1 MLPQLLTPNPG
12 THDPKSDSSKK
23 PRIIPNT
30 RSFQN
35 RSNLPF
41 MNRFLFELFLR
52 AEEDNGGFGE
62 AERTVIAAGGGKG
75 RLVAEMAGEFAGE
88 ARVGG

>member
-1 MLPQLLTPNPG
+1 MLPQFLTPNPRARNSKC
-12 THDPKSDSSKK
+12 HSSKESG
-23 PRIIPNT
+23 IVPNT

-35 RSNLPF
+35 GFDLPF

-62 AERTVIAAGGGKG
+62 AERTIIAAGGGKG
-75 RLVAEMAGEFAGE
+75 CLVAEMAGEFAGE